1 MRNPVFKTPA
11 LLFIVAAA
19 SLAPS
24 CSRREPVEAGNPKET
39 DVPTVAVGKVTTE
52 DLSHGLVLTAEF
64 KPYQEVDVM
73 AKVAGFVKQIN
84 VDVGDRVKDGQL
96 LATLEIPEMDDD
108 LRRADAAV
116 VRARAEVTRAQDEQH
131 RAESSYD
138 IAHLSYQRL
147 FAVSEKKPGLVAQQ
161 EIDEARSRE
170 LVAGAQVASAKSA
183 LAVAQEQVNVN
194 LSDMQRVKTM
204 MDYTR
209 VTAPFAGVI
218 TRRYADKGSMIQAGT
233 ASQSQAMP
241 LVKLSENSLLR
252 LILPVPESAVPTVH
266 IGQQV
271 EVKVPTLN
279 RSFPGKVERF
289 ADKVSLAT
297 RTMDTEVDVLN
308 PNLLLIPGMYA
319 EVNLTLNQRKAVLAV
334 PITAV
339 DTEGGKAGQV
349 MVITADQR
357 IEVRKIELGLETAD
371 KVEVRSG
378 LKEGDMVVIGARAGL
393 QQGEE
398 VRPKMVTMTASKP

>member
-1 MRNPVFKTPA
+1 V
-11 LLFIVAAA
+11 
-19 SLAPS
+19 
-24 CSRREPVEAGNPKET
+24 KE
-39 DVPTVAVGKVTTE
+39 
-52 DLSHGLVLTAEF
+52 
-64 KPYQEVDVM
+64 
-73 AKVAGFVKQIN
+73 
-84 VDVGDRVKDGQL
+84 GQL

-116 VRARAEVTRAQDEQH
+116 VRAKAEVTRAQDEQR

-170 LVAGAQVASAKSA
+170 LVAEAQVAASKSA
-183 LAVAQEQVNVN
+183 LAAAREQVNVN
-194 LSDMQRVKTM
+194 SADTQRVKTM

-209 VTAPFAGVI
+209 VTAPFTGVI
-218 TRRYADKGSMIQAGT
+218 TRRYADTGSMIQAGT
-233 ASQSQAMP
+233 ASQTQAMP
-241 LVKLSENSLLR
+241 LVKLSENSRLR

-271 EVKVPTLN
+271 EVRVPTMN
-279 RSFPGKVERF
+279 RSFPGIVARF
-289 ADKVSLAT
+289 ADKVALAT

-308 PNLLLIPGMYA
+308 PSLLLIPGMYA

-334 PITAV
+334 PMTAV
-339 DTEGGKAGQV
+339 DSDGKTGQV
-349 MVITADQR
+349 MVITPNQR
-357 IEVRKIELGLETAD
+357 VEVRKIDLGLETAD

-378 LKEGDMVVIGARAGL
+378 LNEGDMVVIGGRASL
-393 QQGEE
+393 QPGEE
-398 VRPKMVTMTASKP
+398 VRPKVVTMSASKQ